1 MRPWRDARMDLSY
14 LVGSRGSLAQHVGG
28 PGHRQHGKGAA
39 SNIKKKQS
47 RRSRRSER
55 GGASGAGQG
64 ATPAKATAAA
74 AGAAAAAGRG
84 AARRAE
90 QGGEAQGHQ
99 EGQEGGRARARCGGG
114 ARRRRDGG
122 SWDRA
127 FAQADAADGGGGGAD
142 DDDEDE
148 QDSDYDEELAE
159 HGSFVPDRVG
169 DPKSAAAAAAA
180 VGRRVYFDGLEKR
193 RDLNGS
199 GAELVAWRGKQWEVE
214 CDHGDEHI
222 LVPSGVLRWLDQAPP
237 PRSGAAPR
245 RPRRRRRSRSGELV
259 ACASIYI
266 LAALAP
272 PHASRPIRL
281 TPRPSS
287 SERPSGV

>member
-1 MRPWRDARMDLSY
+1 MDLSY

-28 PGHRQHGKGAA
+28 PGRRQHGKGAA
-39 SNIKKKQS
+39 SNIKKKKPKKPKK
-47 RRSRRSER
+47 RDM
-55 GGASGAGQG
+55 AALPLVVPAGHRI
-64 ATPAKATAAA
+64 PAAVPRVEHRIPAAA
-74 AGAAAAAGRG
+74 LSKAEKRKAIKKAKKAAARAGAAAAPA
-84 AARRAE
+84 
-90 QGGEAQGHQ
+90 
-99 EGQEGGRARARCGGG
+99 GG
-114 ARRRRDGG
+114 ATAG

-127 FAQADAADGGGGGAD
+127 FAQADAADDGDGGGD
-142 DDDEDE
+142 DDEDEDE

-180 VGRRVYFDGLEKR
+180 VGRRVFFDGLEKR

-237 PRSGAAPR
+237 PRSERGAAPPKKKAKKPKR
-245 RPRRRRRSRSGELV
+245 
-259 ACASIYI
+259 
-266 LAALAP
+266 
-272 PHASRPIRL
+272 
-281 TPRPSS
+281 
-287 SERPSGV
+287 

>member
-1 MRPWRDARMDLSY
+1 MDLSY

-28 PGHRQHGKGAA
+28 PGRRQHGKGAI
-39 SNIKKKQS
+39 SNIKKKQKPKKPKK
-47 RRSRRSER
+47 RD
-55 GGASGAGQG
+55 AA
-64 ATPAKATAAA
+64 ALPPAKPQQQHKPQQQQRERPPPPAAA
-74 AGAAAAAGRG
+74 PRGALSKAEKRKAIKKAKKAAARAGAAAAPA
-84 AARRAE
+84 
-90 QGGEAQGHQ
+90 
-99 EGQEGGRARARCGGG
+99 GG
-114 ARRRRDGG
+114 ATAG

-127 FAQADAADGGGGGAD
+127 FAQADAADGGDGDAD
-142 DDDEDE
+142 DDDDEEE

-169 DPKSAAAAAAA
+169 DPKSATAAAAA

-237 PRSGAAPR
+237 PRSERGAAPPKKKAKKPKR
-245 RPRRRRRSRSGELV
+245 
-259 ACASIYI
+259 
-266 LAALAP
+266 
-272 PHASRPIRL
+272 
-281 TPRPSS
+281 
-287 SERPSGV
+287 